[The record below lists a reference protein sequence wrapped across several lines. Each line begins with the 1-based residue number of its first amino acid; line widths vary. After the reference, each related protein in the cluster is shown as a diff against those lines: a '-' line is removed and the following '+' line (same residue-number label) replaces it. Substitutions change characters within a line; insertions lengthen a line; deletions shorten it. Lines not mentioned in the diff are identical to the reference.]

1 MPRHSRAVY
10 RRRRLAVFGTTGVIG
25 ILLTGLAVVGLAP
38 LPSAAVTP
46 LVTLDFTSAP
56 ADIALPQFGMT
67 AVQAGDFGLIVDS
80 TAGEGMSSSVP
91 IASIAKVV
99 TALVVLDA
107 HPIADGTKGDSISF
121 DAADVETLNYSVAN
135 AESRAEVIDGMT
147 MSEADA
153 ISVMLVKSANN
164 YAWSL
169 ARWAF
174 GSEAG
179 YVSAA
184 NAWVASHGLTHTT
197 IADASGLNPA
207 TQSSMDDLLTI
218 GALALDN
225 PLIATAVS
233 SATISIDPIGELENS
248 NKLLGTLGVNGIKT
262 GTTDEAGACLLFSA
276 DLSVGDT
283 TVRLVGVTLGAPD
296 HTTLDAALED
306 LLTSIQD
313 GFHVVT
319 PVTQGVQTA
328 SAQSLWGA
336 STGLSPSSTVSRL
349 VWSST
354 PVTLVLPSTV
364 GSTGSAGST
373 AGSATVTIGGESV
386 VVDLIRTSEID
397 DPGLAWRVSRLG
409 DLF

>member
-10 RRRRLAVFGTTGVIG
+10 RRRRLAVFGTTGAIG
-25 ILLTGLAVVGLAP
+25 ILLTSLAVVGLAP

-46 LVTLDFTSAP
+46 LVTLDLTSAP
-56 ADIALPQFGMT
+56 ADIALPPFGMT

-80 TAGEGMSSSVP
+80 TAGEGMSSPVP

-107 HPIADGTKGDSISF
+107 HPIADGTSGDSITF
-121 DAADVETLNYSVAN
+121 DAADVEALNYSVAN
-135 AESRAEVIDGMT
+135 AESRADVIDGMT
-147 MSEADA
+147 MSEGDA

-225 PLIATAVS
+225 PLTATAVS
-233 SATISIDPIGELENS
+233 SAAISVEPIGELENS

-276 DLSVGDT
+276 DLPVGDT

-296 HTTLDAALED
+296 HPTLDAALED

-319 PVTQGVQTA
+319 PVTQGVETA
-328 SAQSLWGA
+328 TAQSLWGA

-354 PVTLVLPSTV
+354 PVTLALPSTV
-364 GSTGSAGST
+364 GSTGSAEST
-373 AGSATVTIGGESV
+373 AGSAMVTIGGESV
-386 VVDLIRTSEID
+386 VVNLVRTTGID
-397 DPGLAWRVSRLG
+397 DPGLAWRVSHLG
-409 DLF
+409 DVF